1 MQDLITITKLSQ
13 TMTIL
18 SSMVAPVV
26 LILACGSLI
35 TTTSQRLTNVIERS
49 RFLTDELRALVKT
62 EDSETKV
69 QEVSLL
75 FFLLNK
81 ATQRTKMLQR
91 AIIVLYLALC
101 VFIATSLSLGIM
113 DVFNTKRPWLPVVLS
128 ILGAT
133 MMFYASVLLIR
144 ESSLARIAV
153 NREMNE
159 TLHYFKSN
167 VSMLSKQ
174 QKSRWWRR
182 KKSKDSVQE
191 EKPVL

>member
-35 TTTSQRLTNVIERS
+35 TTTSQRITNVIERS
-49 RFLTDELRALVKT
+49 RFLTDELKALVKT
-62 EDSETKV
+62 EESEPKDH
-69 QEVSLL
+69 EVSLL
-75 FFLLNK
+75 FFLLDK
-81 ATQRTKMLQR
+81 ATQRTRMLQR
-91 AIIVLYLALC
+91 AIITLYLALC

-128 ILGAT
+128 ILGAA

-144 ESSLARIAV
+144 ESSLARTAL

-167 VSMLSKQ
+167 IKMLSKQ

-182 KKSKDSVQE
+182 KARKVK
-191 EKPVL
+191 K